1 MKNIFEDEIDR
12 KTAKLR
18 FFAWFYNPKSN
29 IIEAECYNRE
39 KVLDK
44 WYKEGYINTIYGRK
58 IQVDKRKA
66 FNYLIQSTTSDRVL
80 SRAVEIDKF
89 LDGKKSFISHIIHD
103 EIVID
108 FSDDERIY
116 VPEIKKIFE
125 EGDYKVNVNA
135 GKNCYDFEELKIWFR

>member
-1 MKNIFEDEIDR
+1 M
-12 KTAKLR
+12 
-18 FFAWFYNPKSN
+18 
-29 IIEAECYNRE
+29 
-39 KVLDK
+39 
-44 WYKEGYINTIYGRK
+44 
-58 IQVDKRKA
+58 
-66 FNYLIQSTTSDRVL
+66 L

-108 FSDDERIY
+108 FSDDERTY

-135 GKNCYDFEELKIWFR
+135 GKNCYDFEELKI